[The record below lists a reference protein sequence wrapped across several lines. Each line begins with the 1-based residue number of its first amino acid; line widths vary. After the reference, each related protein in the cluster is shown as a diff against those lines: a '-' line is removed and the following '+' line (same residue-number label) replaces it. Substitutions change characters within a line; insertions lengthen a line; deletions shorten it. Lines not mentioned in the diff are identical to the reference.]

1 MIDSILNVLTMDTSI
16 IAFIVA
22 NLVVLGLQQLK
33 VQRLE
38 LSHDILVYMA
48 TVQAEKD
55 MVTEELLRRIVS
67 KIGEDG
73 ILEQGDG
80 LVSTSPEQR

>member
-73 ILEQGDG
+73 ILEQEDG